1 MHILSPQQMD
11 ALTTATPVAIAPHQT
26 PDGAI
31 TVTLTPFGDNYVVA
45 STPFEVIGAPESY
58 PSLTEGMARFM
69 ECSKA
74 VSEDRFPPAARG
86 HQQKAAA

>member
-1 MHILSPQQMD
+1 M
-11 ALTTATPVAIAPHQT
+11 
-26 PDGAI
+26 
-31 TVTLTPFGDNYVVA
+31 VA

-86 HQQKAAA
+86 HQQQDAA